1 MKLQVNFKTKIV
13 IFSKE
18 PASKH
23 TFEFNAEVIE
33 IVKELNYLGILF

>member
-18 PASKH
+18 PAPKH
-23 TFEFNAEVIE
+23 TFEFNAE